1 VPPNIRPPTAGR
13 PARTAPSRPQPKLSG
28 RGDRGS
34 VTIEQLM
41 WGLFWLGVI
50 AGAVFVIGPWLA
62 AKVSAIIGY

>member
-1 VPPNIRPPTAGR
+1 
-13 PARTAPSRPQPKLSG
+13 
-28 RGDRGS
+28 
-34 VTIEQLM
+34 M